1 MYIHIFV
8 IEIIKKRNESYITL
22 NILYTSMYRMRY
34 VNLDVS
40 KFSIN
45 S

>member
-1 MYIHIFV
+1 MM
-8 IEIIKKRNESYITL
+8 EINKKCNESYITL
-22 NILYTSMYRMRY
+22 NISYTSIYRMRY